1 MKLNDNNKK
10 FKMKWIYLGLFIF
23 FIILFFC
30 LLIVISI
37 DPYKYYISLRSEDVA
52 LIGVCSLSLVFSIVS
67 LVMLFIQ
74 RKKDK

>member
-10 FKMKWIYLGLFIF
+10 FKMKWIYLGLSIL
-23 FIILFFC
+23 FIILFFV

-37 DPYKYYISLRSEDVA
+37 DPNKYYTSLHSEDVA
-52 LIGVCSLSLVFSIVS
+52 LIGICSLSLIFSIIS
-67 LVMLFIQ
+67 LVMFFIQ